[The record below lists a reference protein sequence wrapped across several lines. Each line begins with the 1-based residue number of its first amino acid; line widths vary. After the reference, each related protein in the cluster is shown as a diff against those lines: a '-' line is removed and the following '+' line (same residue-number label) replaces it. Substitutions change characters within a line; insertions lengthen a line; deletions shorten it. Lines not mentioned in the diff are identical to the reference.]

1 MRYILTY
8 NNIQYRVTSEVTL
21 STNQSV
27 TSLSKTEVLTYEH
40 TLVAIDRLVNI
51 VKLSCILFDGHRR
64 INVYLT
70 INGML

>member
-27 TSLSKTEVLTYEH
+27 TSLSKIEVLTNEH